1 LPRRKEN
8 EPGRPS
14 STTDGHKWTLMN
26 FLPPRNAK
34 NAKRLLPFLR
44 RSTRILQKPR
54 HPSRPTPI
62 LHGGRQIIV
71 MAGNVPI
78 WLVAG
83 MGSAGV
89 SPAVRRV
96 SRRTSGSAADHGNSP
111 AVRVIGWRDADR
123 GDAVGGTRDGRAP
136 ISKPQPLAAAVARH
150 PRPTSHSNAVARCVV
165 SASCV
170 TGRAQREVGAAEHR
184 SPTDLGDPP
193 AFIAFIACARREDL
207 V

>member
-1 LPRRKEN
+1 MPRRKEN
-8 EPGRPS
+8 EPGKPS
-14 STTDGHKWTLMN
+14 STTDGHKWTLVS

-34 NAKRLLPFLR
+34 NAKRLLPFFALSCGDRLEFCRNPVIRPARRLFYVVEGRSSSWPAMSRFGWLR
-44 RSTRILQKPR
+44 AWGAR
-54 HPSRPTPI
+54 
-62 LHGGRQIIV
+62 
-71 MAGNVPI
+71 
-78 WLVAG
+78 
-83 MGSAGV
+83 V
-89 SPAVRRV
+89 SRRV
-96 SRRTSGSAADHGNSP
+96 SRRTSGSATDHGNSP
-111 AVRVIGWRDADR
+111 AARVIGWRDADG
-123 GDAVGGTRDGRAP
+123 GDAVGGTLDGRAP

-170 TGRAQREVGAAEHR
+170 TGRAQREVGAAEHS